1 MINENWNRMLEEYK
15 NARERDKANHKRR
28 NV

>member
-1 MINENWNRMLEEYK
+1 MINESWNRISEEHK
-15 NARERDKANHKRR
+15 NARERDKANHKRG

>member
-1 MINENWNRMLEEYK
+1 MINESWNRMLEEHK
-15 NARERDKANHKRR
+15 NARERDKANHKRG